1 MPNGRDP
8 PQLRFREQGMQE
20 TNRAGKNG
28 RREQRDSIDRDG
40 RSAPFLI
47 LVSLVQY
54 VIQNLCRTSIP
65 TVRRIDAIRTLRKDY
80 AWLTSDDSGGDRG
93 FTFREACEFIDLD
106 PEKLREMVLP
116 RMDRRVMQEAGI
128 EVD

>member
-1 MPNGRDP
+1 MH
-8 PQLRFREQGMQE
+8 E
-20 TNRAGKNG
+20 TTCAGKGG
-28 RREQRDSIDRDG
+28 RKEQRDSINRDG
-40 RSAPFLI
+40 RPGPFLV

-54 VIQNLCRTSIP
+54 VIQNLCRTSLP
-65 TVRRIDAIRTLRKDY
+65 TFRRVEAIRTIRNDY

-106 PEKLREMVLP
+106 PDRLREMVLP

-128 EVD
+128 DCD